1 MNAKIKANR
10 LFIAIFVTF
19 SVVYYEIVTATASD
33 KKDDLLMLSKYKT

>member
-19 SVVYYEIVTATASD
+19 SVIYYEIVTATASD
-33 KKDDLLMLSKYKT
+33 KREDLLRLN